1 MKWFVKFCCPWIIT
15 RREDLAVGSLTFFVT
30 VKEAP
35 SAEKK
40 SLCTVDLETCNVLM
54 FRIGLVSYAT
64 VVSIQNRLLECLN
77 YFFCKWFFCLF
88 ILKVIVGYKE
98 NMINIFDRDLTFDH
112 NKILY

>member
-40 SLCTVDLETCNVLM
+40 SLCTVDLETSNVLM

-64 VVSIQNRLLECLN
+64 VVSIQNSLLECLN
-77 YFFCKWFFCLF
+77 YFFVNGSFVFLF
-88 ILKVIVGYKE
+88 SKL
-98 NMINIFDRDLTFDH
+98 
-112 NKILY
+112 

>member
-15 RREDLAVGSLTFFVT
+15 RREDLAVGSLTFFVR

-40 SLCTVDLETCNVLM
+40 SLCTVDLETSNVLM

-77 YFFCKWFFCLF
+77 
-88 ILKVIVGYKE
+88 
-98 NMINIFDRDLTFDH
+98 
-112 NKILY
+112 

>member
-15 RREDLAVGSLTFFVT
+15 RREDLAVGSLTFFVR

-40 SLCTVDLETCNVLM
+40 SLCTVDLETSNVLM

-64 VVSIQNRLLECLN
+64 VVSIQNRLLECSN
-77 YFFCKWFFCLF
+77 YFFVNGSFVFLF
-88 ILKVIVGYKE
+88 SKL
-98 NMINIFDRDLTFDH
+98 
-112 NKILY
+112 

>member
-1 MKWFVKFCCPWIIT
+1 
-15 RREDLAVGSLTFFVT
+15 
-30 VKEAP
+30 
-35 SAEKK
+35 
-40 SLCTVDLETCNVLM
+40 M

-77 YFFCKWFFCLF
+77 FFFCKWFFCLF

-98 NMINIFDRDLTFDH
+98 NMINIFDRDLTFDR